1 MRLRIALAAVASAVA
16 LATAGPVTAAAAATA
31 YVPHRCYV
39 GELVAGLHGSQAGL
53 GNRGFI
59 LTLTDVSGSSCRLAG
74 YPGLGL
80 RDAAG
85 RALRGITRPGP
96 TYFDPDPGRKVIVL
110 SPGETV
116 SADVAFGVAGSPGN
130 SVLASYLEITPP
142 GGHRSFVLRIP
153 YGAALVYRGRV
164 DVTALARHTPYFP

>member
-1 MRLRIALAAVASAVA
+1 MRLRIAFAVAACAAA
-16 LATAGPVTAAAAATA
+16 LATAGPVTAATA

-39 GELVAGLHGSQAGL
+39 GELAAGLDGSQAGL

-59 LTLTDVSGSSCRLAG
+59 LTLTDVGGDACRLGG

-85 RALRGITRPGP
+85 RGLRTRTRPGP
-96 TYFDPDPGRKVIVL
+96 TYFDPDPGRRVIVL

-116 SADVAFGVAGSPGN
+116 SADVGFGVAGSPGN

-153 YGAALVYRGRV
+153 YGAALVYRGRL
-164 DVTALARHTPYFP
+164 DVTALARHTPYSG